1 MMSLA
6 DYGSYMRE
14 VDIDWNHIWWVTVSI
29 DELVGD
35 GVLSKEE
42 AQNLVDSLYYG
53 ERYKEFNEGCE
64 L

>member
-1 MMSLA
+1 MGLA

-14 VDIDWNHIWWVTVSI
+14 VGVNWDEIWWVTVSI
-29 DELVGD
+29 DELVSE
-35 GVLSKEE
+35 GVLFKEE

-53 ERYKEFNEGCE
+53 ERYREFDGGGV